1 MHCGN
6 GDDERLSLA
15 NGLVVLAL
23 AARRAGVLFRT
34 AYPSLGWI
42 GVWGVSMVLLCQ
54 MMTGLDFCTR

>member
-42 GVWGVSMVLLCQ
+42 GVWGVSIVL
-54 MMTGLDFCTR
+54 